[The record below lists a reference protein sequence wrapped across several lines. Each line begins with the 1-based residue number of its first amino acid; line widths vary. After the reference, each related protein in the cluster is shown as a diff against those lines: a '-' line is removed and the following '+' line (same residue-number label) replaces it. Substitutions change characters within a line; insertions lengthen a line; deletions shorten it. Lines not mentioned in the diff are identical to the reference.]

1 MEVEVYNC
9 LYLGSQIILFLFLVF
24 AGHQER
30 SQEAGTGGISAH
42 LAHGK
47 GKVGLCRT
55 AALAEWQIRCHA

>member
-9 LYLGSQIILFLFLVF
+9 LHLSSQIMLFRLLVF

-47 GKVGLCRT
+47 GKVRLCRT
-55 AALAEWQIRCHA
+55 AAVAEWQIRCHA